1 MAALVGGL
9 LLALAAAV
17 ASGGETRPAPVRNR
31 ASMGEAPRVG
41 SLTPAA
47 ALAIAGQ
54 HVIDAYA
61 GPNPPPS
68 LIAAIRAGQTAGV
81 ILFSP
86 NVADPAALHR
96 AVAEMQAAAAAS
108 PEHRPLLILTDQ
120 EGGLVRRLPGA
131 PALSEQAIGVRP
143 DRLALAA
150 QAGAGAAATLRR
162 AGVNV
167 NLAPVLDVY
176 RSPGNFIDQYGRSY
190 SQNPAVVSRLGAQFI
205 HAQQADRIAATAK
218 HFPGL
223 GSATRAQDTDTVPV
237 RVDVPLSELR
247 TVDEAPY
254 VAAIRAGVRLVMVS
268 WAVYPALDPARP
280 AGLSSRVIGG
290 ELRGRLHFRGVTI
303 TDAIE
308 AGALRGYGGV
318 GARSVLATAAGAD
331 LILAC
336 APTPSAN
343 TPAIGHTAVSAIAA
357 ALLEHHLNLTAVEAS
372 GARVSALRAWIR
384 P

>member
-96 AVAEMQAAAAAS
+96 AVAAMQAAASAS

-131 PALSEQAIGVRP
+131 PALSEQAIGARP

-237 RVDVPLSELR
+237 RLDVPLSELR

-336 APTPSAN
+336 APTPPAN
-343 TPAIGHTAVSAIAA
+343 TPAIGHAAVSAIAA
-357 ALLEHHLNLTAVEAS
+357 ALLEHHLNLTALEDS